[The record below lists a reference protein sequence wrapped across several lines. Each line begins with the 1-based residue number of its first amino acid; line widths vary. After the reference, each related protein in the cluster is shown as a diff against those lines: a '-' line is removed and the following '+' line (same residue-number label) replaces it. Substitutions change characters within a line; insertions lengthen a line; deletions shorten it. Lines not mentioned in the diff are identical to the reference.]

1 MNFEQLCTLQFN
13 LRELLAK
20 DSLPGGEKTSVVLRK
35 PGRGCSKKE
44 GIYKVK
50 NEIQNREK
58 MRRRSYIINL
68 YIHQNVCKDL

>member
-1 MNFEQLCTLQFN
+1 MNFKQLCTLQVN

-50 NEIQNREK
+50 EMK
-58 MRRRSYIINL
+58 YKTGRRREEGAT
-68 YIHQNVCKDL
+68 